1 MNICASRVHQNND
14 HTFGLQLLVYM
25 KKAIA
30 FLIVLSTPAIVWA
43 DECLSYKINPK
54 ISIDMPIWQKEVVQP
69 LKPMDLWHGNVVA
82 TLVENYEITG
92 DTTSIEDGFCVSL
105 KGVDGIVGYSD
116 FLVKVDSRHTPNSC
130 AYNAILTHEDEHIRA
145 YLSVVDDFR
154 GQIYNALETAANSVM
169 PVFVRDASE
178 ISAAMDLL
186 HEKLQSHPELILIN
200 QRIQAEQEI
209 RNKRVDQIETGT
221 LLKQC
226 FE

>member
-1 MNICASRVHQNND
+1 MNIYASRVRQNNCPIVNL
-14 HTFGLQLLVYM
+14 HILGYM
-25 KKAIA
+25 KKAIV
-30 FLIVLSTPAIVWA
+30 FLIVLFVHTVAGA
-43 DECLSYKINPK
+43 DDCLSFKINPK
-54 ISIDMPIWQKEVVQP
+54 ISLDMPNWQKEVVQP
-69 LKPMDLWHGNVVA
+69 LRPMDLWHGNVVA

-105 KGVDGIVGYSD
+105 KAVDGIVGYSD
-116 FLVKVDSRHTPNSC
+116 FLVQVDSRHTPDSC

-154 GQIYNALETAANSVM
+154 GQIHSALATAANSVM

-178 ISAAMDLL
+178 ISGAMDLL
-186 HEKLQSHPELILIN
+186 HDKLQSHPELVLIN

-209 RNKRVDQIETGT
+209 RNKRVDQIETGVH
-221 LLKQC
+221 LKQC